1 MVQTVAIVTDS
12 VACLTRELVAQYGI
26 GILPINFYLDGRTY
40 KDWVD
45 ITPSEAYELFLKDP
59 ESFKTAAI
67 SPDDCLETYRQASR
81 QARDIFCI
89 TLSTKLSAVYNVAR
103 QTKELLET
111 ELPEVK
117 IEVFDSGTVTA
128 AEGFVVLAA
137 ARAAQQG
144 KSLAEVIRAAEAMRE
159 RVGMLILL
167 DTIRHVFRSG
177 RVPKVAALAGSMLNI
192 RPILTVSSGAVRF
205 LTAVRSREH
214 GIDRILQMM
223 GDKVGQSP
231 AHIAVMHAYAPAE
244 AERLRQRVSAELNCV
259 ELWLTEL
266 SPIIGYACGTGA
278 LGLAYYA
285 EDQGE
290 AV

>member
-1 MVQTVAIVTDS
+1 MAQKVAIVTDS
-12 VACLTRELVAQYGI
+12 VACLTKELVARYGI
-26 GILPINFYLDGRTY
+26 RILPINFYLDGQIY

-59 ESFKTAAI
+59 ESFKTSAV
-67 SPDDCLETYRQASR
+67 SPEDCLEAYRQTGK
-81 QARDIFCI
+81 QAKDILCI

-103 QTKELLET
+103 QTKEQAEA
-111 ELPEVK
+111 ELPGVK
-117 IEVFDSGTVTA
+117 LEVFDSGTVTA
-128 AEGFVVLAA
+128 AEGWVVLAA
-137 ARAAQQG
+137 ARAAQEG
-144 KSLAEVIRAAEAMRE
+144 KSLAEVIRAAEAIGE
-159 RVGMLILL
+159 RVGMIMLL

-177 RVPKVAALAGSMLNI
+177 RIPKVAALAGSMLNI

-223 GDKVGQSP
+223 KDKVGQSP
-231 AHIAVMHAYAPAE
+231 VHIAVMHAYASDE
-244 AERLRQRVSAELNCV
+244 AERLRQRVSAEFNCV

-290 AV
+290 